1 MSLFLLFE
9 EQLKNVSVKNYH
21 VIREGVERGQ
31 KENPL
36 QSINTSQNEA
46 GIHDCKNAGYFASV
60 FLPLYLSRWLG

>member
-36 QSINTSQNEA
+36 QSINRSQNEA
-46 GIHDCKNAGYFASV
+46 GIHMIAKTQVILHLYFCL
-60 FLPLYLSRWLG
+60 FTYHGG